1 MFTDYRPSKGYDEY
15 FSASEEPR
23 RALQP
28 LLSSLGALGLEQ
40 LNHNH
45 AAAGMLLKRL
55 GATFRLNDSGSRG
68 GERILPFDPLPR
80 LIGAS
85 EWDLLQRGLIQRLEA
100 IDLFLADVYGD
111 QAILRDGYIPR
122 EDVETSQGWR
132 PQLRGF
138 RPPLGKWCQISGLDL
153 IRDGVGTWRVL
164 EDNLRCP
171 SGVAY
176 FLENRRVMKRM
187 FPSLFS
193 GRTVQPI
200 DSYPSQ
206 LLQTL
211 RDLAPWT
218 EAPRVVLLTPGAYNS
233 AYFEHTYLAREMGIE
248 IVEGRDLVVRNAR
261 VYMRT
266 TKGLQP
272 VHVIYRRVDD
282 DFIDPTVFRRDSM
295 LGVPGLVHA
304 YRSGNVSLANS
315 IGTGIAADKV
325 MYYFVPKQAGRPIY
339 SYRLSIVHFWSLIS
353 IYMWAGPHHLHY
365 TTLPDWAQ
373 SIGMVFSLMLLAPSW
388 GGMINGIMTLSGAW
402 HKLRTDPILKFL
414 IVSLSFYGMSTFE
427 GPMMSI
433 KTINALSH
441 YTDWTIGHVHSGAL
455 GWVAMVSVGSLYML
469 IPRLFGQ
476 TQMWST
482 KLIDVHFWTTT
493 IGIVLYTVSMWIA
506 GVMQGLMW
514 RATNPDGTLTYT
526 FVEALNAT
534 YPYYGIRLL
543 GGLLVLFGMFLMVY
557 NVAKTIGQG
566 KVTPVAIPN
575 PEPAHA

>member
-40 LNHNH
+40 LNRNH

-85 EWDLLQRGLIQRLEA
+85 DWERLQRGLIQRLEA

-111 QAILRDGYIPR
+111 QAILRDGVIPR
-122 EDVETSQGWR
+122 EDVESSQGWR

-153 IRDGVGTWRVL
+153 IRDGLGTWRVL

-218 EAPRVVLLTPGAYNS
+218 ESPRVVLLTPGVFNS
-233 AYFEHTYLAREMGIE
+233 AYFEHSYLAQQMGISL
-248 IVEGRDLVVRNAR
+248 VEGRDLACQDGR
-261 VYMRT
+261 VWMRT
-266 TKGLQP
+266 TQGLEP
-272 VHVIYRRVDD
+272 VDVIYRRIDD
-282 DFIDPTVFRRDSM
+282 DFLDPAVFRADSM
-295 LGVPGLVHA
+295 LGVRGLMEVYA
-304 YRSGNVSLANS
+304 QGRVAIANAP
-315 IGTGIAADKV
+315 GTGVADDKLIYAYV
-325 MYYFVPKQAGRPIY
+325 PEMVRYYLGEEPIIENVPTYLCSRPDDQAYVLAHLNELVVKAVSEAGGY
-339 SYRLSIVHFWSLIS
+339 GMLI
-353 IYMWAGPHHLHY
+353 GPHASQSEILEFAEKIKADPRNFIAQP
-365 TTLPDWAQ
+365 TLE
-373 SIGMVFSLMLLAPSW
+373 
-388 GGMINGIMTLSGAW
+388 LS
-402 HKLRTDPILKFL
+402 TVP
-414 IVSLSFYGMSTFE
+414 SLSE
-427 GPMMSI
+427 GELYPCHVDLRPYVLRG
-433 KTINALSH
+433 KEAWVTPGGLTRVALKR
-441 YTDWTIGHVHSGAL
+441 
-455 GWVAMVSVGSLYML
+455 GSLVVNSSQ
-469 IPRLFGQ
+469 GGGCKD
-476 TQMWST
+476 TW
-482 KLIDVHFWTTT
+482 
-493 IGIVLYTVSMWIA
+493 IV
-506 GVMQGLMW
+506 
-514 RATNPDGTLTYT
+514 
-526 FVEALNAT
+526 EENAC
-534 YPYYGIRLL
+534 
-543 GGLLVLFGMFLMVY
+543 
-557 NVAKTIGQG
+557 
-566 KVTPVAIPN
+566 
-575 PEPAHA
+575 